1 MVLHPTTEAAPFVR
15 LEAAR
20 DAATFGA
27 KAASQAALAAEGLP
41 VPAGVVITDRFRREF
56 LTATG
61 LDEHDA
67 AGIRGTALPE
77 SLQGALLDACR
88 HLEGTLI
95 VRSSGLGEDSADASF
110 AGMLESIADVEGAHH
125 LELALRQCW
134 AARAA
139 ERVRAYEER
148 RGRPLGGLAV
158 LVQRQIHAH
167 FAGVL
172 FTCDPS
178 EPAAKRTL
186 VEYVRGPGEDLV
198 SGRVTPGRLS
208 LDGAGVITELQRL
221 EGDVDPGPLLDAR
234 DKLARLAA
242 QARRTGGSEQ
252 DVEWVLDEDGE
263 LHVVQSRPITAVACT
278 RPKVAW
284 TNANV
289 DENFPTP
296 ITPLQYSVAAT
307 GYTHYFRG
315 LARIIGVSERALAAL
330 EPRLERLVGAHE
342 GRLYYQLTN
351 LHAVMR
357 AAPGG
362 AFLTSSFNAFT
373 GAEGFPEAERVAPEG
388 RLRSALRLCGTAVRM
403 TRAWLRLERGV
414 ERFEARVDAY
424 ARSTSR
430 EVLAELDRVDL
441 GARVESF
448 THIRR
453 HQWTDAG
460 LADASAMI
468 THGLLL
474 KVLSPVSG
482 DPRAAAGEVLQGLDV
497 VSAAPAAGLWEL
509 ARLVRAAP
517 DDELETLLRSGDDAV
532 ALAAI
537 RERPRHAT
545 FRAAFEA
552 WLEDHGHRCS
562 GELVFTVPS
571 YQEEPS
577 RVLSL
582 LRAYLDAEG
591 PAPNKVAAKRA
602 EERLRAIKRLTGE
615 LGGWRGLVLGP
626 IARACARSV
635 TMRERARGKQALL
648 YRRLRDV
655 ALALGA
661 AMVREGLMEHADDAV
676 YFSLEELCEL
686 ASGSALQPAS
696 AARVAAVRRAEHTRQ
711 AAVRPPSA
719 FSLPEGEVWIGNEEE
734 TGDTSRLDGAG
745 ACAGVITGRAVVL
758 TDLADA
764 GEVAPGDILVTRQT
778 DPGWAPLFPLISGL
792 VVERGGLLSHGAI
805 LAREYGLPTVVGV
818 PGVTGALETGQKIR
832 VDGGRGHVR
841 IVDE

>member
-1 MVLHPTTEAAPFVR
+1 MGLHSTAEAAPFVK
-15 LEAAR
+15 LEAAL
-20 DAATFGA
+20 DPALFGA
-27 KAASQAALAAEGLP
+27 KAASQAALAATGLP
-41 VPAGVVITDRFRREF
+41 VPVGVVVSDTFRREY
-56 LTATG
+56 LEATG
-61 LDEHDA
+61 LEEMDA
-67 AGIRGTALPE
+67 DGIRRTPLPE
-77 SLQGALLDACR
+77 PLRVALLDACR
-88 HLEGTLI
+88 HLDGTLI

-110 AGMLESIADVEGAHH
+110 AGMLESIADVDGADQ
-125 LELALRQCW
+125 LERALRECW
-134 AARAA
+134 GARAA

-158 LVQRQIHAH
+158 LVQRQIRAH

-172 FTCDPS
+172 FTCDPA
-178 EPAAKRTL
+178 EPSAKRTL
-186 VEYVRGPGEDLV
+186 VEYVHGPGEDLV

-208 LDGAGVITELQRL
+208 LDAAGAVTELQRL
-221 EGDVDPGPLLDAR
+221 EDEVDPAALLGAR

-252 DVEWVLDEDGE
+252 DVEWVLARDGE
-263 LHVVQSRPITAVACT
+263 LHVVQSRPITAVASS

-315 LARIIGVSERALAAL
+315 LARVIGVSETALAAL
-330 EPRLERLVGAHE
+330 EPRLQRLVGAHE
-342 GRLYYQLTN
+342 GRLYYHLTN

-373 GAEGFPEAERVAPEG
+373 GAEGFPEADRLAPEG
-388 RLRSALRLCGTAVRM
+388 RLRGALRLCGTAFRM
-403 TRAWLRLERGV
+403 TQAWLGLERGV
-414 ERFEARVDAY
+414 ERFESRVDAY

-430 EVLAELDRVDL
+430 EVLAELDRVEL
-441 GARVESF
+441 GGRVGGF
-448 THIRR
+448 TRIRR

-482 DPRAAAGEVLQGLDV
+482 DPRAAAGELLQGLDV
-497 VSAAPAAGLWEL
+497 VSAAPAAGLWDL
-509 ARLVRAAP
+509 ARLVHAAP
-517 DDELETLLRSGDDAV
+517 DGELEALLRSGDDAV

-537 RERPRHAT
+537 RERPRHAG

-552 WLEDHGHRCS
+552 WLENHGHRCS

-577 RVLSL
+577 RVLAL

-591 PAPNKVAAKRA
+591 PAPAEVAAVRA
-602 EERLRAIKRLTGE
+602 AERLRAVTRLRRE

-626 IARACARSV
+626 IARACGRSV

-661 AMVREGLMEHADDAV
+661 AMVREGLVEHADDAV
-676 YFSLEELCEL
+676 YFSLEELCDL
-686 ASGSALQPAS
+686 AAGTALQPSS
-696 AARVAAVRRAEHTRQ
+696 ATRVAAVRREEHTRQ
-711 AAVRPPSA
+711 ADVRPPSA
-719 FSLPEGEVWIGNEEE
+719 FMLPEGEVWIGSEEE
-734 TGDTSRLDGAG
+734 AGDTSRLDGAG